1 MSKKN
6 NSQKKDEQKKT
17 NVTEPVT
24 GIERKA
30 DKLKK
35 KTSTQKKVLIGIAIF
50 IGVLLLLIGGV
61 MLAADIYLDSMI
73 GLVSVDD
80 GTESWVEPE
89 PESDDITFDPNF
101 NGDID
106 APSGAEIPEIEI
118 TDFFDGETVKPEY
131 DDKVL
136 NVLLIG
142 ADTLDGRSAR
152 SDTMILLSVNPLK
165 NRIVFTSFMR
175 DSYVYIP
182 GYGYNRLNASHS
194 KGGPALLIETLE
206 YNFGID
212 IDYYAKVDFTSF
224 RQAVDAIGGIDLTI
238 NSVNYNY
245 FETWPVCRG
254 LTKEE
259 AIDGTHTVHLT
270 GEKAL
275 AYARNRKYF
284 DGDFTRTQHQRDFLT
299 QFVNSCKGASP
310 NEIHSLLETILPYVV
325 TSMPHDEM
333 KTLVWDAVLTY
344 LTYSIDDARVP
355 CAGSHSN
362 LTLDNGA
369 QVLNINVGDNAK
381 YIKAKIYG

>member
-1 MSKKN
+1 MSEKKKETKKEEKN
-6 NSQKKDEQKKT
+6 NS
-17 NVTEPVT
+17 TENT
-24 GIERKA
+24 GIERKTE
-30 DKLKK
+30 KLKK
-35 KTSTQKKVLIGIAIF
+35 KTSTKKKVLIGIVIF
-50 IGVLLLLIGGV
+50 VAVLVLLLGGII
-61 MLAADIYLDSMI
+61 LAADIYLDSMI

-80 GTESWVEPE
+80 GNQSWVEGA
-89 PESDDITFDPNF
+89 PESDDISFEQDF
-101 NGDID
+101 SHE
-106 APSGAEIPEIEI
+106 APPADAEIPEIEI
-118 TDFFDGETVKPEY
+118 TDLFDGETVKTEY

-142 ADTLDGRSAR
+142 ADTLDGNSAR

-175 DSYVYIP
+175 DSYVSIP

-194 KGGPALLIETLE
+194 KGGPSLLIETIE

-245 FETWPVCRG
+245 FKTWSVCRG
-254 LTKEE
+254 LTEEE
-259 AIDGTHTVHLT
+259 ATDGTRVVHLD
-270 GEKAL
+270 GSQAL

-299 QFVNSCKGASP
+299 QFVQSCKGASLD
-310 NEIHSLLETILPYVV
+310 ELHSLLETILPYVV
-325 TSMPHDEM
+325 TSMPHDQI

-344 LTYSIDDARVP
+344 LTYDITDARVP

-362 LTLDNGA
+362 LTLDSGA

-381 YIKAKIYG
+381 YLKAKIYG

>member
-1 MSKKN
+1 MTKKKN
-6 NSQKKDEQKKT
+6 QTKEETKPSE
-17 NVTEPVT
+17 
-24 GIERKA
+24 
-30 DKLKK
+30 KK
-35 KTSTQKKVLIGIAIF
+35 KVDSKIDRLGKKNSTKRKVLIGIAIF
-50 IGVLLLLIGGV
+50 VAVLVFLIGGAI
-61 MLAADIYLDSMI
+61 LAADIYLDQMI
-73 GLVSVDD
+73 GLVSVDE
-80 GTESWVEPE
+80 GTGEWIEPD
-89 PESDDITFDPNF
+89 PESDDISFENDF
-101 NGDID
+101 SYE
-106 APSGAEIPEIEI
+106 APPADAEIPEIEI
-118 TDFFDGETVKPEY
+118 TDLFDGETVKPEY

-175 DSYVYIP
+175 DSYVNIP

-194 KGGPALLIETLE
+194 KGGPSLLIQTIES
-206 YNFGID
+206 NFGLD

-245 FETWPVCRG
+245 FQGWSVCRG
-254 LTKEE
+254 LTEEE
-259 AIDGTHTVHLT
+259 ATDGTRVVHLNG
-270 GEKAL
+270 GEAL

-299 QFVNSCKGASP
+299 QFVNNCKGSSLD
-310 NEIHSLLETILPYVV
+310 EMHSLLETVLPYVV
-325 TSMPHDEM
+325 TSMPHSEM

-344 LTYSIDDARVP
+344 LSYGLDDARVP

-362 LTLDNGA
+362 LTLSSGA
-369 QVLNINVGDNAK
+369 QVLNINVADNAK